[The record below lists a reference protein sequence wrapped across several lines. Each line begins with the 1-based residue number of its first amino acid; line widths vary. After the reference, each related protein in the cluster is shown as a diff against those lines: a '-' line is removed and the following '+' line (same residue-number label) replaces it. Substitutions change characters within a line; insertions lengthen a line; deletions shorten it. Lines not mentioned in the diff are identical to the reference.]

1 MDNNSIIPENQVVE
15 NNENLNAV
23 TDASVKQPSTRKSKR
38 AQHNKTRTANLS
50 EDSSNPTIIKDLDAL
65 LKNTNPINYGSRAV
79 RSLLKLY
86 YIYLQNKYQSP
97 CRLTS
102 NEIAINVDSTKMD
115 LGYSSVDQLFDRHDL
130 EKMVKCLSASMV
142 DNTNEENLVFNV
154 RLEMPEEGIPDYYNL
169 LIFNTRT
176 RKVYHIDPN
185 GQYSPYYRFSLTN
198 LFSSKNNTSLNDL
211 VKEAIETIVNI
222 VNQTLGFQEEENI
235 FELDKNFNKMNI
247 FEKINPTL
255 TNKVSSVINTFNFS
269 RTPVIED
276 GDFNEVWMM
285 LLTEFILKYKNYS
298 PEDIYNNILSYIY
311 SNGGKMP
318 SQLLRNLMLGYINYT
333 FNRVLKMYNII
344 YNTKFTSADINTKIS
359 SKVYRIIGVIDSFSY
374 STVIENFKNK
384 ALLIV
389 EYENYRRNNSSKSI
403 PEFISYITRRID
415 WFFPS
420 ISEKMKERAML
431 MEELKIAQ
439 NNLAKHREQIRDL
452 RNKVD
457 IFKSQIDT
465 KRRGNATRNLTDK
478 IEYGLTKA
486 EMDLKILNTK
496 SLSMRMQVYR
506 IEQQIE
512 SISYYFHQREAFIES
527 IHTFKEHNVKKAYR
541 NASSPNKTMK
551 NTPESIQPIEE

>member
-1 MDNNSIIPENQVVE
+1 MDNSIIPENQVVE
-15 NNENLNAV
+15 NNENPEAV
-23 TDASVKQPSTRKSKR
+23 TEVSVKQPSTRKTNR
-38 AQHNKTRTANLS
+38 VQHNKTRTANLS
-50 EDSSNPTIIKDLDAL
+50 EGSSNPTITKDLDAL

-97 CRLTS
+97 CGLTS
-102 NEIAINVDSTKMD
+102 NEILINVDSTKMD

-130 EKMVKCLSASMV
+130 EKMVKCLSANMV

-154 RLEMPEEGIPDYYNL
+154 RLSLPVDGIPDYYNL
-169 LIFNTRT
+169 LIFNTSN

-185 GQYSPYYRFSLTN
+185 GQYSPFYRLSLTN
-198 LFSSKNNTSLNDL
+198 LFSSKNNTSLNNL

-222 VNQTLGFQEEENI
+222 VNQTLGLQEGENM

-247 FEKINPTL
+247 FEKISPNL
-255 TNKVSSVINTFNFS
+255 NNKLSSVINTFNFS
-269 RTPVIED
+269 ITPVIED
-276 GDFNEVWMM
+276 GDFNEVWLM

-298 PEDIYNNILSYIY
+298 PEDIYNNMLSYIY

-318 SQLLRNLMLGYINYT
+318 AQLLRNLMLGYINYT
-333 FNRVLKMYNII
+333 FNRVIKMYNII

-389 EYENYRRNNSSKSI
+389 EYENYRKNNSSKSI
-403 PEFISYITRRID
+403 SEFISYITRRID
-415 WFFPS
+415 DFFPS
-420 ISEKMKERAML
+420 VSEKMKERSIL
-431 MEELKIAQ
+431 MAELKEEK
-439 NNLAKHREQIRDL
+439 KHESQFNEKVRDL
-452 RNKVD
+452 KKKVNILKD
-457 IFKSQIDT
+457 QLEK
-465 KRRGNATRNLTDK
+465 KRRAKATSNSIDNTEHDLNN
-478 IEYGLTKA
+478 A
-486 EMDLKILNTK
+486 EMELQILVGKAYSIYLTIY
-496 SLSMRMQVYR
+496 S
-506 IEQQIE
+506 IEQRIE

-527 IHTFKEHNVKKAYR
+527 IHKFKEHNVKKAYR

-551 NTPESIQPIEE
+551 NTPEPIQSFEE